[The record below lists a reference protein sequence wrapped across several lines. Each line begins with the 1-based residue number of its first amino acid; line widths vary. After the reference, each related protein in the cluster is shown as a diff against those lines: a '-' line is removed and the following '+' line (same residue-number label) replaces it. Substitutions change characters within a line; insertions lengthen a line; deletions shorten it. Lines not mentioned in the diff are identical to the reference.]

1 MDEVNH
7 VKMVV
12 SFVLFCCAGLFGLFL
27 CLHNGYEC
35 SINVLIGEKIAK
47 ILFCRHLECFIALRY
62 RGYITAFNVRY
73 VHIHFHFKGA
83 DFIGVK
89 LRRGLQGVR
98 SDSQQNIAELD
109 EHFRSLASHEF
120 FYELLCLVSCM
131 CIVCFFSHIF

>member
-12 SFVLFCCAGLFGLFL
+12 PFVLFCCAGLFGLFL

-47 ILFCRHLECFIALRY
+47 ILFFRCLECFIALRY
-62 RGYITAFNVRY
+62 RGYITTFNVRY

-89 LRRGLQGVR
+89 LRRGLQRVHC
-98 SDSQQNIAELD
+98 DSQ
-109 EHFRSLASHEF
+109 
-120 FYELLCLVSCM
+120 
-131 CIVCFFSHIF
+131 